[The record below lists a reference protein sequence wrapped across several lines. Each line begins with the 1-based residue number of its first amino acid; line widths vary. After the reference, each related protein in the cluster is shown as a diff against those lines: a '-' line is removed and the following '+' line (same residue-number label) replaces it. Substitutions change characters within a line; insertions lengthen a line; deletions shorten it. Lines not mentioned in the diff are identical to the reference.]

1 LIAIPWVK
9 VLKVL
14 ELPHF
19 VEMSKER
26 TQGLHER
33 LIPREGDKKKKI
45 YINLQS
51 LLQDCS
57 NVG

>member
-19 VEMSKER
+19 VEVSKER
-26 TQGLHER
+26 ELKVCMK
-33 LIPREGDKKKKI
+33 D
-45 YINLQS
+45 
-51 LLQDCS
+51 
-57 NVG
+57 